1 MRLSPDTLR
10 EIEGFVR
17 SGFEERDRIIEII
30 CQERYAPGELDEAE
44 VTAAVDAAFA
54 SLARDKTTW
63 PTTTDCDRLDGVFAA
78 LNTRGII
85 ALQNAGY
92 TQSDGYDD
100 VVQIYA
106 ERSDRDTIIRYCFYH
121 GQDLDR
127 AVQGQGLHL
136 AFGPMDAQK
145 EQTEGPRIGA
155 MIADELT
162 RAGFAVTW
170 NGTFAQ
176 RIFVPVID
184 WKRRRSPLQVTT
196 ADGRVLNN
204 PSAVNLHDLLANMN
218 FRYPFLI
225 VERSDLL
232 PLGEHYIQIHMD
244 LDIDP
249 DKGRGYFIEYRDGG
263 PDLHFRA
270 IARDDAPWDSA
281 WSPAFERVV
290 KVVQDWAFRR
300 DGWREAMPWERI
312 DLGG

>member
-1 MRLSPDTLR
+1 MRLSPDTLHK
-10 EIEGFVR
+10 IEGFVR
-17 SGFEERDRIIEII
+17 GGFEKRDRIIEII
-30 CQERYAPGELDEAE
+30 CQEMYAPGELDEAE

-54 SLARDKTTW
+54 SLASDQTTW
-63 PTTTDCDRLDGVFAA
+63 PATTDCDRLDGVFAA

-85 ALQNAGY
+85 ALQNAGL
-92 TQSDGYDD
+92 TMSDGYTDI
-100 VVQIYA
+100 VEIHA
-106 ERSDRDTIIRYCFYH
+106 ERSDRNMIIGYCFYH
-121 GQDLDR
+121 GQDLEG
-127 AVQGQGLHL
+127 AVQGQGLYL
-136 AFGPMDAQK
+136 AFGPIDAQK
-145 EQTEGPRIGA
+145 EQAEGPRIGA
-155 MIADELT
+155 MIVEELT

-170 NGTFAQ
+170 NGTLAQ
-176 RIFVPVID
+176 RIFVPAID

-196 ADGRVLNN
+196 ADGRVINN
-204 PSAVNLHDLLANMN
+204 PSAVNLHDLLADMN

-225 VERSDLL
+225 VDRLDLL
-232 PLGEHYIQIHMD
+232 PPSQHYMQVHMD

-270 IARDDAPWDSA
+270 IARDDAPRDSA

-312 DLGG
+312 ELDS